1 MLKAIYHSAIKITA
15 FKKLA
20 TKLKKNSVDVL
31 LERELVNTMLLAK
44 MHVERVKH
52 MDHIDSLADVEFKVF
67 SQKEDD
73 GIIQYLINKIEI
85 KNKVFIEFG
94 VENYVESNT
103 RFLLLND
110 NWTGVVIDGT
120 QENIDYIKND
130 KIYWSNTFTA
140 ICQFVTTKNINQ
152 LFLKAKIQGDIGL
165 LSIDIDGNDYWIWEA
180 INVVNPRIVICEFNS
195 VFGDKEAITI
205 PYDETF
211 HRTNAHYSELYFGA
225 SLKALCDLAEK
236 KGYDFIGCNS
246 KGVNAY
252 FVRKDISGPFKK
264 LTASEG
270 YVESVHRE
278 SRDETR
284 KHNTYISGK
293 DRLKVIQDCEVYNL
307 STKQLVKISSLFKLR

>member
-1 MLKAIYHSAIKITA
+1 MLKAIYHSATKITA
-15 FKKLA
+15 FKKFT
-20 TKLKKNSVDVL
+20 TKLKKNFVDII

-52 MDHIDSLADVEFKVF
+52 MNHINSLADVEFKVF
-67 SQKEDD
+67 SQMEDD

-110 NWTGVVIDGT
+110 NWTGVVIDGS

-140 ICQFVTTKNINQ
+140 ICQFVTIKNINQ
-152 LFLKAKIQGDIGL
+152 IFLNAKIQGEIGL

-195 VFGDKEAITI
+195 VFGDQEAITI
-205 PYDETF
+205 PYDEIF
-211 HRTNAHYSELYFGA
+211 HRANAHYSELYFGA

-252 FVRKDISGPFKK
+252 FVRKDVSGPFKK

-278 SRDETR
+278 SLDER
-284 KHNTYISGK
+284 RHCTYISGK

-307 STKQLVKISSLFKLR
+307 NTKQLVKISSLFKLR